1 MLHRDGRERW
11 FRDEA
16 VIVRDEAGNPWFWRG
31 IMLDITELKETEE
44 KLTRSLSVLRRTTEQ
59 RKALL
64 SRLEEAQEQERR
76 RIASDIHDDSIQVMS
91 AVDMRLQML
100 ERQVSEPDALEAIGD
115 IKQTVQQ
122 AIDRLRYLLF
132 ELRPPVLDREGLA
145 AALRIYLARMAT
157 DTGVEVDLRDEM
169 VQEPPGELRG
179 IAFRI
184 AQEALSN
191 IRKHAEASKVA
202 VALSGDGEGF
212 TVRISDDGVG
222 FYPSVAEAPEPGHLG
237 LPTMRER
244 AELTGGTWRLE
255 SAPGR
260 GTTVEFRVP
269 FEERDP
275 ESD

>member
-1 MLHRDGRERW
+1 
-11 FRDEA
+11 
-16 VIVRDEAGNPWFWRG
+16 
-31 IMLDITELKETEE
+31 
-44 KLTRSLSVLRRTTEQ
+44 
-59 RKALL
+59 
-64 SRLEEAQEQERR
+64 
-76 RIASDIHDDSIQVMS
+76 
-91 AVDMRLQML
+91 ML
-100 ERQVSEPDALEAIGD
+100 EHQVSEPDALKAIGD
-115 IKQTVQQ
+115 IKGTVQQ

-132 ELRPPVLDREGLA
+132 ELRPPVLDREGLG
-145 AALRIYLARMAT
+145 AALRIYLERMAS
-157 DTGVEVDLRDEM
+157 DTGVEVELQDEM

-202 VALSGDGEGF
+202 VALSGDEEGF
-212 TVRISDDGVG
+212 TVRISDDGIG
-222 FYPSVAEAPEPGHLG
+222 FDPSVAEAPEPGHLG